1 MGKKI
6 FICFVLLLAI
16 VLGSCGDSSKKVDVI
31 DDMFLFNEV
40 DNGELPYVVSSN
52 VFDNYEQYQIYI
64 GSVKSVP
71 IKIYDE
77 KYFDTTK
84 KKATFKNLKEENLLE
99 EYTNKLVVKTVNE
112 MNAYCDKNGESL
124 DIIYD
129 KPSYDGLIHTL
140 KVGESKEIVDANGDL
155 LNPASYSD
163 FKADGFTNEKA
174 LGNKN
179 ELFSFDDLN
188 LDKISKSCY
197 ISVDKP
203 GNYYYGSFVDCDVY
217 LYVTLKYDKPYD
229 NNKTIFEV
237 KDISSLYS
245 PIEGTFV
252 KEAVAY
258 QPAKDSIE
266 LNDTYLITEDF
277 FKEADYDN
285 IALYKDF
292 TLSED
297 SFDFLFEIQ
306 PIDLEK
312 ARIMKYHGKEANVR
326 IPEYIDGYQVTEIA
340 SEAFLDAKIKY
351 VYLPDS
357 IEIIGNG
364 AFKNCK
370 DLIKVEVGE
379 GVKIIEDSA
388 FLNCYRLSYI
398 KLPGALEYLGYQTF
412 DGDNRLCYQKINQ
425 NLYLPLSNGGLALI
439 RPVNNMITSFD
450 LDERTQVICGG
461 AFTNCQEI
469 TDEKLV
475 ISSVKYIAPYTF
487 KYTKIK
493 EIEIQEGCTTIC
505 PYAFYGCDA
514 ERIALPDSITS
525 IGKYAFSCS
534 GLKEITIPNSITK
547 IENYTFSECRRL
559 SQVNL
564 PSSIKEIGESA
575 FSRNESLN
583 NIDLPNSLTN
593 IGEYAFW
600 DCQNLSEIIIPGSV
614 YYFGE
619 GAFSRCCNLESVTIE
634 DRVYKI
640 SEGAFSDCVK
650 LSNIILGGDVKVIE
664 SGAFSNC
671 INLKKIIIPESV
683 NTIDRGAFYGC
694 TRLVEVY
701 NLSNI
706 SIDSYDDSCA
716 GDYARTIH
724 KSLDEESI
732 IEVVGDYIFLDLD
745 KPYLFQYLGDDKI
758 ITLPD
763 SFQGQDYSIYPYAFV
778 SSLIEE
784 IIIPDSVK
792 EIGAY
797 AFSECSNLKTVI
809 LPLVLSCIE
818 EGTFNHCTKLS
829 QIILPETVTVIK
841 DKAFSS
847 CSSLLSITIPEG
859 VTSIQGEAFYGCGR
873 LFEVYNLSPSL
884 SIEKKAKSNGYVGY
898 YAKAIHNSLG
908 DSIIETIDGCI
919 FICDDNSEYYLI
931 KYVGNA
937 SNLILPDNILGHNY
951 SIYKG
956 VFYNNTNL
964 VSVTIPYGVKEI
976 GDSAFDRCENLTN
989 VEIPDSVTNIG
1000 RGAFAFC
1007 KNLTDAEIPD
1017 GVTNIGEG
1025 AFMGCS
1031 LSNAKIPSNITT
1043 INNQV
1048 FMGCKL
1054 KSIELHN
1061 NITSIGYSAF
1071 SNCTKL
1077 EEIILPN
1084 SVNTISGS
1092 AFRGCVKLKKI
1103 MIPDSVTYIGNSAFE
1118 SCCELESITIPSSIQ
1133 RIEDSTFRN
1142 CHNLRNVN
1150 LPNSIEY
1157 VGLFAFEACK
1167 SLRMIAIPEN
1177 IKTIEFD
1184 AFAYCN
1190 NLTCIVL
1197 PKGLTNIGSGAFSY
1211 CPNLRNICFSG
1222 TEEEWN
1228 NINVE
1233 DNNKS
1238 LLEANLYYY
1247 SQSKQDEYWYFDNN
1261 LPKLW

>member
-52 VFDNYEQYQIYI
+52 VLDNYEQYQIYI

-112 MNAYCDKNGESL
+112 MDAYCDKNGESL

-229 NNKTIFEV
+229 SNKTIVEV

-258 QPAKDSIE
+258 QPTKDSIE

-277 FKEADYDN
+277 FKETDYDN
-285 IALYKDF
+285 IASYKDF

-297 SFDFLFEIQ
+297 SFDFLFEIE

-340 SEAFLDAKIKY
+340 REAFLDAKIKY

-525 IGKYAFSCS
+525 IGKYAFSYS
-534 GLKEITIPNSITK
+534 GIKEITIPNSITK
-547 IENYTFSECRRL
+547 IEDYTFSECRRL

-564 PSSIKEIGESA
+564 PSSIKEIGEGV
-575 FSRNESLN
+575 FSRNESLS

-600 DCQNLSEIIIPGSV
+600 DCQNLS
-614 YYFGE
+614 
-619 GAFSRCCNLESVTIE
+619 
-634 DRVYKI
+634 
-640 SEGAFSDCVK
+640 
-650 LSNIILGGDVKVIE
+650 
-664 SGAFSNC
+664 
-671 INLKKIIIPESV
+671 KIIIPKRIH
-683 NTIDRGAFYGC
+683 TIGGNAFYGC
-694 TRLVEVY
+694 TSLVEVY
-701 NLSNI
+701 NLSYF
-706 SIDSYDDSCA
+706 SIEVDDDTYI
-716 GDYARTIH
+716 GYYAKAIH
-724 KSLDEESI
+724 QSLDEESI

-763 SFQGQDYSIYPYAFV
+763 SFQGQDYSIYPYAF
-778 SSLIEE
+778 SGSLIEE
-784 IIIPDSVK
+784 IIIPNSVK

-797 AFSECSNLKTVI
+797 AFSTCENLKSVS
-809 LPLVLSCIE
+809 LPQGITCIE
-818 EGTFNHCTKLS
+818 EGAFLCCTSLS
-829 QIILPETVTVIK
+829 EIELPKTVTLIK
-841 DKAFSS
+841 DKAFGS

-859 VTSIQGEAFYGCGR
+859 VTSIQGQAFYGCGR
-873 LFEVYNLSPSL
+873 LVEVYNLSPSL
-884 SIEKKAKSNGYVGY
+884 SIERNDNSNGYVGY

-908 DSIIETIDGCI
+908 DSIIETKDGCI

-931 KYVGNA
+931 QYVGNA

-951 SIYKG
+951 SIYESA
-956 VFYNNTNL
+956 FYKNTNL
-964 VSVTIPYGVKEI
+964 VSITIPYGVKEI
-976 GDSAFDRCENLTN
+976 GNRAFAFCENLN
-989 VEIPDSVTNIG
+989 NIQIPDSVTNIG
-1000 RGAFAFC
+1000 
-1007 KNLTDAEIPD
+1007 
-1017 GVTNIGEG
+1017 EG
-1025 AFMGCS
+1025 AFLGCS
-1031 LSNAKIPSNITT
+1031 LSSVKIPSNIST
-1043 INNQV
+1043 INDQV

-1071 SNCTKL
+1071 SNCSEL

-1092 AFRGCVKLKKI
+1092 AFSGCVKLKKI
-1103 MIPDSVTYIGNSAFE
+1103 MIPDSVTYIGSSAFE
-1118 SCCELESITIPSSIQ
+1118 SCYELESITIPSSIQ
-1133 RIEDSTFRN
+1133 RIEDSTFSN
-1142 CHNLRNVN
+1142 CHNLKNVN

-1157 VGLFAFEACK
+1157 VGLFAFGACK
-1167 SLRMIAIPEN
+1167 SLRMITIPEN
-1177 IKTIEFD
+1177 VKTIEFN
-1184 AFAYCN
+1184 AFAFCY

-1197 PKGLTNIGSGAFSY
+1197 PKGLTDIGYGAFSY

-1247 SQSKQDEYWYFDNN
+1247 SQSKQDGYWYFDNN